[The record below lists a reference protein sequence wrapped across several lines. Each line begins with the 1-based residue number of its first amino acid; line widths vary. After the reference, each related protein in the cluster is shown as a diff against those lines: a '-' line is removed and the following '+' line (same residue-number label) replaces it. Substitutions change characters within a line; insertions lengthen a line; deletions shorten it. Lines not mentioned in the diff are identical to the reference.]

1 MVSIRKAAAL
11 IAVLSLS
18 VTGFATQASAA
29 IDPQCKK
36 ACETKY
42 QQCLAGGKA
51 QEACTSAWFQCKK
64 KCAPPAQSPA
74 PKH

>member
-1 MVSIRKAAAL
+1 MVSTRKAAAL

-18 VTGFATQASAA
+18 VVGFGSPASAA
-29 IDPQCKK
+29 VDPQCKK

-42 QQCLAGGKA
+42 QQCLASGKS
-51 QEACTSAWFQCKK
+51 QEACTPGWFQCKK